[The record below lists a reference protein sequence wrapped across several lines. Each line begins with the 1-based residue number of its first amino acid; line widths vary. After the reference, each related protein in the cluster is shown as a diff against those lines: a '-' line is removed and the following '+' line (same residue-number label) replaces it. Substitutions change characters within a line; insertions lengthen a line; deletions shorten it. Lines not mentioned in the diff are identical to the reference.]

1 LGVKLNRKENMTK
14 EFVMTCPNCN
24 ETFAADDAFKNHL
37 KNKEK
42 ELEKNLS
49 SKIKNDFE
57 KQKKEELK
65 EISNKLQESEKEKI
79 AYAKKIV
86 EKEKDFKNKEKELEK
101 NLSSKIKNDFE
112 KQKKEELKEI
122 SNKLQESEKEKIAYA
137 KKIVEK
143 EKDFKNKE
151 KELEKNLQKQIS
163 AKLEKQHELDIQK
176 KDKETEIA
184 NRRQLQRISEME
196 KQLKQKSMELQGEG
210 QEELIED
217 YLFRKFPS
225 DKVSPVKKGVK
236 GGDCILTIRSKNQE
250 PIGEIYFESKD
261 QKSFKEEWVS
271 KLLNDMKEKN
281 IGYGILITVAL
292 PKDFEK
298 NDGYV
303 TRHGKRIIII
313 PMNYPLIHSVVSP
326 LRNHLIEEA
335 KNKKDFDAP
344 REMKRAWDFITSNE
358 FHLSIRNLAMSMIKM
373 KKLIEKEKAFYEKN
387 IANKENALLDM
398 KDELSDLVLSFRK
411 KVGDVL
417 PENLLENKEDNQD

>member
-1 LGVKLNRKENMTK
+1 
-14 EFVMTCPNCN
+14 
-24 ETFAADDAFKNHL
+24 
-37 KNKEK
+37 
-42 ELEKNLS
+42 
-49 SKIKNDFE
+49 
-57 KQKKEELK
+57 
-65 EISNKLQESEKEKI
+65 
-79 AYAKKIV
+79 
-86 EKEKDFKNKEKELEK
+86 
-101 NLSSKIKNDFE
+101 
-112 KQKKEELKEI
+112 
-122 SNKLQESEKEKIAYA
+122 
-137 KKIVEK
+137 
-143 EKDFKNKE
+143 
-151 KELEKNLQKQIS
+151 
-163 AKLEKQHELDIQK
+163 
-176 KDKETEIA
+176 
-184 NRRQLQRISEME
+184 ME

-217 YLFRKFPS
+217 YLSRKFPL
-225 DKVSPVKKGVK
+225 DKVSPIKKGAK
-236 GGDCILTIRSKNQE
+236 GGDCILTINSENKE
-250 PIGEIYFESKD
+250 AIGQIYFESKD

-313 PMNYPLIHSVVSP
+313 PMNYPLIHTVVSP
-326 LRNHLIEEA
+326 LRSHLIQEA
-335 KNKKDFDAP
+335 NKKKDFDAP

-387 IANKENALLDM
+387 IACKENALLDM

-417 PENLLENKEDNQD
+417 PENLLENKDDNQD

>member
-1 LGVKLNRKENMTK
+1 MTK
-14 EFVMTCPNCN
+14 EFIITCPNCD

-49 SKIKNDFE
+49 FKIKSDFE

-79 AYAKKIV
+79 AYAKKI
-86 EKEKDFKNKEKELEK
+86 
-101 NLSSKIKNDFE
+101 
-112 KQKKEELKEI
+112 
-122 SNKLQESEKEKIAYA
+122 A
-137 KKIVEK
+137 EK

-163 AKLEKQHELDIQK
+163 AKLEKQYELDIQK
-176 KDKETEIA
+176 KDKEAEIA

-217 YLFRKFPS
+217 YLSRKFPS
-225 DKVSPVKKGVK
+225 DKVSPVKKGAK
-236 GGDCILTIRSKNQE
+236 GGDCILTIRSENQE

-326 LRNHLIEEA
+326 LRNHLIEET

-417 PENLLENKEDNQD
+417 PDNLLENKDDNQD

>member
-1 LGVKLNRKENMTK
+1 MTK
-14 EFVMTCPNCN
+14 EFTITCPNCD

-49 SKIKNDFE
+49 SKIKSDFE

-79 AYAKKIV
+79 AYAKKIA
-86 EKEKDFKNKEKELEK
+86 EKD
-101 NLSSKIKNDFE
+101 
-112 KQKKEELKEI
+112 
-122 SNKLQESEKEKIAYA
+122 
-137 KKIVEK
+137 
-143 EKDFKNKE
+143 KDFKNKE

-163 AKLEKQHELDIQK
+163 AKLEKQYELDIQK
-176 KDKETEIA
+176 KDKEVEIA

-217 YLFRKFPS
+217 YLSRKFPS
-225 DKVSPVKKGVK
+225 DKVSPVKKGAK
-236 GGDCILTIRSKNQE
+236 GGDCILAIRSENQE

-417 PENLLENKEDNQD
+417 PDNLLENKDDNQD

>member
-14 EFVMTCPNCN
+14 EFIITCPNCD

-49 SKIKNDFE
+49 SKIKSDFE
-57 KQKKEELK
+57 KQKKQELK

-79 AYAKKIV
+79 AYAKKI
-86 EKEKDFKNKEKELEK
+86 
-101 NLSSKIKNDFE
+101 
-112 KQKKEELKEI
+112 
-122 SNKLQESEKEKIAYA
+122 A
-137 KKIVEK
+137 EK

-163 AKLEKQHELDIQK
+163 AKLEKQYELDIQK
-176 KDKETEIA
+176 KDKEAEIA

-217 YLFRKFPS
+217 YLSRKFPS
-225 DKVSPVKKGVK
+225 DKVSPVKKGAK
-236 GGDCILTIRSKNQE
+236 GGDCILTIRSENQE

-417 PENLLENKEDNQD
+417 PDNLLENKDDNQD

>member
-1 LGVKLNRKENMTK
+1 MTK

-101 NLSSKIKNDFE
+101 NL
-112 KQKKEELKEI
+112 
-122 SNKLQESEKEKIAYA
+122 
-137 KKIVEK
+137 
-143 EKDFKNKE
+143 
-151 KELEKNLQKQIS
+151 QKQIS

-176 KDKETEIA
+176 KDKETEIS

-196 KQLKQKSMELQGEG
+196 KQLKQKSMELQGES

>member
-1 LGVKLNRKENMTK
+1 MTK
-14 EFVMTCPNCN
+14 EFNITCPNCD
-24 ETFAADDAFKNHL
+24 ESFPADEAFKNHL

-49 SKIKNDFE
+49 SKIKGDFE

-65 EISNKLQESEKEKI
+65 EISNKLQESEKEKT
-79 AYAKKIV
+79 AFAKKIV
-86 EKEKDFKNKEKELEK
+86 EKERDFKNKEKELEK
-101 NLSSKIKNDFE
+101 NLSSKIKGDFE

-122 SNKLQESEKEKIAYA
+122 SE
-137 KKIVEK
+137 
-143 EKDFKNKE
+143 
-151 KELEKNLQKQIS
+151 
-163 AKLEKQHELDIQK
+163 KLEKKFELDNQK
-176 KDKETEIA
+176 KDKETENS

-217 YLFRKFPS
+217 YLSRKFPL
-225 DKVSPVKKGVK
+225 DKVSPIKKGAK
-236 GGDCILTIRSKNQE
+236 GGDCILTINSENKE
-250 PIGEIYFESKD
+250 AIGQIYFESKD

-313 PMNYPLIHSVVSP
+313 PMNYPLIHTVVSP
-326 LRNHLIEEA
+326 LRSHLIQEA
-335 KNKKDFDAP
+335 NQKKDFDAP